1 MKTALL
7 NKGDRVRAVGKFTKP
22 FLGHEGV
29 VTGPSHR
36 RGGGGVAV
44 TFDDGSKGTFSLDD
58 SLDLLGPV
66 ERKPFAPS
74 FDGHLSDLLDDT
86 EEMMLSRHKKYGAG
100 NIAEFGELGLLV
112 RLSDKLARLKN
123 NQEDFTDESVDDTV
137 QDIVGY
143 ALIWLMW
150 RAGNW
155 PGQ

>member
-1 MKTALL
+1 M
-7 NKGDRVRAVGKFTKP
+7 
-22 FLGHEGV
+22 
-29 VTGPSHR
+29 
-36 RGGGGVAV
+36 
-44 TFDDGSKGTFSLDD
+44 TFDEGLEIVLQDMGEMLD
-58 SLDLLGPV
+58 
-66 ERKPFAPS
+66 
-74 FDGHLSDLLDDT
+74 
-86 EEMMLSRHKKYGAG
+86 SRHKKYGAG